1 MRSLRPIL
9 FLLLSSMIF
18 LGADCEEDN
27 APTEPAGQNS
37 NVIMPLK
44 LGTMWT
50 YLDLSYDT
58 SGVLIE
64 TDTTQFAV
72 VGDTTINSEKWY
84 YIGGIELLTNRS
96 TGLWYAYPE
105 EDGWSIAPGLM
116 AKYPGQAGDTWSGPD
131 SLVAT
136 LTNVGI
142 SIAVPHGNY
151 TCYRYRYA
159 DPVSGATD
167 AVRYFA
173 VDKGLIQDE
182 FYATTDSGREYVAH
196 RRMLSGLVLTKE
208 LSSVDR
214 QQGRFMVR

>member
-1 MRSLRPIL
+1 
-9 FLLLSSMIF
+9 MIF

-27 APTEPAGQNS
+27 SPTTPPVGTS

-44 LGTMWT
+44 LGTAWT
-50 YLDLSYDT
+50 YVELSYDT
-58 SGVLIE
+58 SGTIVE
-64 TDTTQFAV
+64 TDTVQFAII
-72 VGDTTINSEKWY
+72 GDTTVNNEKWY
-84 YIGGIELLTNRS
+84 YIGGGELLTNRS
-96 TGLWYAYPE
+96 TGLWYAYSE

-131 SLVAT
+131 SVVAT

-142 SIAVPHGNY
+142 SVAVPHGSY
-151 TCYRYRYA
+151 SCYRYRYA
-159 DPVSGATD
+159 DPVSGTTD

-182 FYATTDSGREYVAH
+182 FYDTTDSGREYVAH

-208 LSSVDR
+208 RSSVDR
-214 QQGRFMVR
+214 QQGRFIVR